1 MNIVNGNPTK
11 SRERGVALV
20 IFSMLIFTVLI
31 PIVGL
36 AIDSGMLF
44 YMRQQLSAAADA
56 AALAGGRSLS
66 VGADLTSQTA
76 SATATMT
83 SFFNANFPPG
93 AWGTTNPTVTT
104 SVVQATLSTRVATI
118 DASVTAPTLFMRMIG
133 FNSSRLSVH
142 GQATR
147 RDVNVILVL
156 DRSGSMATGG
166 ACATMVTQARNFVS
180 QFTNGRDTLGLVTFN
195 QGSNVDFA
203 PNINF
208 KTANPSLDTVLSNLQ
223 CGGGTNTAQALYS
236 AYQQIKAVNLPG
248 VLNLIVLF
256 TDGQPN
262 AISGDF
268 TGTNPLSKFTM
279 HTQTDTRYDY
289 NNTSTLVSVGPTT
302 CSAGTATY
310 GVIESTSGHEYDT
323 TGTTLGVFTGS
334 SGSISNTNA
343 SIVNGTSNCNFSS
356 GSNNRFRQEI
366 AYIPSQDHWGTSTSG
381 YKGSDTYPNGPYSG
395 KMRVDT
401 PLGITMA
408 ATNATDNIGST
419 IRADTT
425 YSPVIYT
432 IGLGG
437 TSSNPIDDELLERV
451 ANDPRAPNYNSAKTA
466 GQFVYASNAT
476 ALGQAFQ
483 TVASQILRLSQ

>member
-1 MNIVNGNPTK
+1 MPTAK
-11 SRERGVALV
+11 SNLTRRGQRGVALV

-31 PIVGL
+31 PMVGL

-44 YMRQQLSAAADA
+44 YMKEQLSAAADA

-66 VGADLTSQTA
+66 VGLDLPSQTA
-76 SATATMT
+76 SATATMNA
-83 SFFNANFPPG
+83 FFNANFPPG
-93 AWGTTNPTVTT
+93 AWGTTNPTITT
-104 SVVQATLSTRVATI
+104 SVVQATLSTRVVTI
-118 DASVTAPTLFMRMIG
+118 DVSVTAPTLFMRVIG

-156 DRSGSMATGG
+156 DRSGSMAAAGVCG
-166 ACATMVTQARNFVS
+166 TMVTQARNFVS

-195 QGSNVDFA
+195 SGTNVDFA

-208 KTANPSLDTVLSNLQ
+208 KSANPSLDTVLSNLQ

-262 AISGDF
+262 AISGDL
-268 TGTNPLSKFTM
+268 TGSNPLSKFTL

-289 NNTSTLVSVGPTT
+289 NNTSSLVSVGATS

-323 TGTTLGVFTGS
+323 TGTTLGPFTGS
-334 SGSISNTNA
+334 SGSISSTSYPLVSGTN
-343 SIVNGTSNCNFSS
+343 NCNFSS
-356 GSNNRFRQEI
+356 NNARMRQDI

-381 YKGSDTYPNGPYSG
+381 YKGSDTYPSGPYSG

-425 YSPVIYT
+425 YNPVIYT

-437 TSSNPIDDELLERV
+437 TSSNPIDADLLERV
-451 ANDPRAPNYNSAKTA
+451 ANDPRASSYNAAKTA
-466 GQFVYASNAT
+466 GQFVYASDAT